1 MIEFILND
9 TLIKTDQPLGLPLLD
24 FIRSVSGLTGTKTG
38 CREGDCGACAVIM
51 GEILN
56 DELSWKTIVSCLT
69 PLGAAANK
77 HIVTI
82 EGLNGMGLS
91 PVQEAIIN
99 HSATQCGFCT
109 PGIVISLT
117 AFILSG
123 DFSNPEN
130 ILESIDG
137 NICRCTGYKS
147 LEKAA
152 LSLYAQLPENEPS
165 RLDWM
170 VKNHFLPSYFS
181 EIKNRLQKIEKP
193 IFHDSSEGITMGGGT
208 DLMVRDADKI
218 VNSGIN
224 LTETRPELV
233 QIRVDNNICS
243 IGGAVTV
250 TQILQSDIL
259 NARFRNLKDHFKLI
273 SSTPVRNRA
282 TLGGNIANASPIGDL
297 TIFFLALDAM
307 VVLENRK
314 KATREIALKDFFKGY
329 KILDK
334 EKDELIKEI
343 QFRLPQNG
351 EKFNFEKVSKRQ
363 HLDIASVNSAMFIE
377 MNNTRIE
384 KVHLSAGGVAPVPLY
399 LAKTCH
405 FLTGKELTEKTLFG
419 AVKVMISE
427 ISPISDIRGSA
438 DYKQLLLRQL
448 FLAHFTEL
456 FPGFLNYRLII
467 QKLQSNE
474 KY

>member
-9 TLIKTDQPLGLPLLD
+9 TIIKTDKPLGLPLLD
-24 FIRSVSGLTGTKTG
+24 FIRGVSGLTGTKTG
-38 CREGDCGACAVIM
+38 CREGDCGACAVMM

-56 DELSWKTIVSCLT
+56 DELTYKTVVSCLM

-77 HIVTI
+77 HIVTV
-82 EGLNGMGLS
+82 EGLNGTGLS
-91 PVQEAIIN
+91 PVQVAIIN

-109 PGIVISLT
+109 PGMVISLT

-123 DFSNPEN
+123 DFSNPDN

-152 LSLYAQLPENEPS
+152 LSVYAHIPENEAN
-165 RLDWM
+165 RLEWM
-170 VKNHFLPSYFS
+170 VQNHYLPSYFTG
-181 EIKNRLQKIEKP
+181 IKDRLLKIKKP
-193 IFHDSSEGITMGGGT
+193 VFIGSPDGITMGGGT
-208 DLMVRDADKI
+208 DLMVKDADKI
-218 VNSGIN
+218 VQSGIN
-224 LTETRPELV
+224 FTETRSDLV
-233 QIRVDNNICS
+233 QIKVEKDICS
-243 IGGAVTV
+243 VGGAVTV
-250 TQILQSDIL
+250 TQMLQSGIL
-259 NARFRNLKDHFKLI
+259 NARFRKLKEHFKLI

-282 TLGGNIANASPIGDL
+282 TLGGNIVNASPIGDL

-307 VVLENRK
+307 VVLENQKKKTRK
-314 KATREIALKDFFKGY
+314 IALKNFYKGY
-329 KILDK
+329 KVLDK
-334 EKDELIKEI
+334 EKIELIKEI
-343 QFRLPQNG
+343 QFRLPQKD

-363 HLDIASVNSAMFIE
+363 NLDIASVNSAMFIE
-377 MNNTRIE
+377 LNKTRIE

-399 LAKTCH
+399 LAGTCH
-405 FLTGKELTEKTLFG
+405 YLTGKELTEKTLFG

-438 DYKQLLLRQL
+438 DYKKLLLRQL
-448 FLAHFTEL
+448 FLAHFAEL

-467 QKLQSNE
+467 QKIQSNE
-474 KY
+474 EY